1 MVFIDQAQG
10 GTLLRLRTR
19 SIAAFCAAAALGIS
33 LAGTASPATADAP
46 TAACTGLYNARI
58 VFFAMSCSEPGEPMI
73 GGFATWRNVP
83 IGFDQVD
90 TSTETVQVANY
101 MRVTPKTGDMLAADG
116 IEVGLYAEKTG
127 KTTQSYGPRW
137 LEHAP
142 GGGQVN
148 TIQAGVNP
156 NVADGRN
163 HTYMTVRQ
171 EGTDQWSV
179 LYDFNMVGVTLNQQP
194 VPRGNSNRIDVGLEV
209 FGPKYTNVPAIANRM
224 QFMDENKTWRRVTRA
239 NTATSVTL
247 PACST
252 TYKPPYCFST
262 KLTDST
268 SFTEWNVSK
277 PRSSTTS
284 AQFGPVATATSAS
297 SQTVPAVFN
306 GVDQRALQTCME
318 EDPAGCLDTVPGL
331 AECVMTQDAC
341 NAEALLASDAPA
353 TQRRSEP
360 AASAAQIRSQ
370 AAKAFGVAKS
380 DLSVTAP
387 PVAAVSFDAADREVA
402 WTVSSTHMTAGLRP
416 SGGREYEG
424 FQASYSPRGDL
435 LKACWGDL
443 CP

>member
-1 MVFIDQAQG
+1 
-10 GTLLRLRTR
+10 
-19 SIAAFCAAAALGIS
+19 
-33 LAGTASPATADAP
+33 
-46 TAACTGLYNARI
+46 
-58 VFFAMSCSEPGEPMI
+58 MI

-83 IGFDQVD
+83 ITFDQVD
-90 TSTETVQVANY
+90 TSAETVQVANY
-101 MRVTPKTGDMLAADG
+101 MRVTPNTEDTPAAEN

-137 LEHAP
+137 WELTTS
-142 GGGQVN
+142 GGQVY
-148 TIQAGVNP
+148 TIRAGVNP

-163 HTYMTVRQ
+163 HTYMAVRQ
-171 EGTDQWSV
+171 DGANQWFV
-179 LYDFNMVGVTLNQQP
+179 LYDFNMVGVTLHQRP
-194 VPRGNSNRIDVGLEV
+194 VPRGNPNRIDVGLEV
-209 FGPKYTNVPAIANRM
+209 IGPKYTNVPAIANRM
-224 QFMDENKTWRRVTRA
+224 QFMDENKTWRRVARA

-252 TYKPPYCFST
+252 TYKPPNCFTT

-277 PRSSTTS
+277 PRSTTTS
-284 AQFGPVATATSAS
+284 AQFGPAAAATSAS
-297 SQTVPAVFN
+297 ARTVPAVFN

-341 NAEALLASDAPA
+341 NAEALLATDAPA

-360 AASAAQIRSQ
+360 AVSAAQVRSQ
-370 AAKAFGVAKS
+370 AAKAFGVGKS
-380 DLSVTAP
+380 DLTVTAP
-387 PVAAVSFDAADREVA
+387 SAAAASVDAASSETA
-402 WTVSSTHMTAGLRP
+402 WTVSSRHMTAGLRP
-416 SGGREYEG
+416 SDGREYEG
-424 FQASYSPRGDL
+424 FQASYSAQGDL